1 MIFMGLALVH
11 FWKYWLLSRNSL
23 RRLRSYYPA
32 KILKLWIFPLCTLE
46 KFKVLEFLLEKR
58 SVISLVYCMPFK
70 FHIIDT
76 WKNHKPSMELW
87 FCSVYNVK
95 AAPYLVPNHCTVIN
109 FLWVCCF
116 PFCGCYVSLFSCRNN
131 CKIII
136 AFMLHKFT
144 RNILSAHWK
153 FWLISVQSRGNS

>member
-1 MIFMGLALVH
+1 MHNVAKWPPSAAKVE
-11 FWKYWLLSRNSL
+11 
-23 RRLRSYYPA
+23 YYM
-32 KILKLWIFPLCTLE
+32 KVTKELGSISFPLCTLE

-116 PFCGCYVSLFSCRNN
+116 PFCGCCLSLFFWRNN
-131 CKIII
+131 CKVII
-136 AFMLHKFT
+136 AKGH
-144 RNILSAHWK
+144 
-153 FWLISVQSRGNS
+153 LISKCFFFEVIDFIQKMNKNKLHTTKNEFIC